1 MPKFIQK
8 GTLVLWDFDLDL
20 GIGPEEWANL
30 EGRDS
35 LLKLINLNNHIAQML
50 DILKRNPFLP
60 GTAWFKR
67 LHFFGLDHWQRLHLR
82 KGIVRKVEF
91 EVDVIEVDFDFGQGW
106 DVDFKVVAVVDECGS
121 EFGSGAL

>member
-1 MPKFIQK
+1 
-8 GTLVLWDFDLDL
+8 
-20 GIGPEEWANL
+20 
-30 EGRDS
+30 
-35 LLKLINLNNHIAQML
+35 
-50 DILKRNPFLP
+50 
-60 GTAWFKR
+60 
-67 LHFFGLDHWQRLHLR
+67 LR